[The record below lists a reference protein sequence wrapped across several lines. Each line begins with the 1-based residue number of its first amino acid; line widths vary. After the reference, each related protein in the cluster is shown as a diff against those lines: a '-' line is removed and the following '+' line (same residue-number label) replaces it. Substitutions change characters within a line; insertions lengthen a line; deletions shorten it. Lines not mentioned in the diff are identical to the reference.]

1 MSYDTCHINTTN
13 LFMLTLPPFRNHF
26 TLNKNSSKNVK
37 FIFSLFLKS
46 HYVLILIS
54 LKLQHV
60 LQIQETVQV
69 DDEPYVPRKE
79 VNTALASP
87 TKNVAGPAVYYPP
100 GKELF
105 AKSEAQAAWRGKVC
119 DQKITRHSKNEINK
133 LQSFALET
141 FTVIK

>member
-1 MSYDTCHINTTN
+1 M
-13 LFMLTLPPFRNHF
+13 
-26 TLNKNSSKNVK
+26 
-37 FIFSLFLKS
+37 
-46 HYVLILIS
+46 LILIS

-60 LQIQETVQV
+60 LQIQETVHV

-119 DQKITRHSKNEINK
+119 DQKFTRHSRNKINK